1 MPDHEGRHRSG
12 HAKAHAKAHARK
24 RRRRRGGPVARFVE
38 PAVLLLLREGN
49 AHGYELADELTA
61 FMPVQ
66 RVDVGNLYRLL
77 RKLEDDGLV
86 ASEWDEGEAGRAKRV
101 YEITDDG
108 IEALDDWA
116 ERLRGTAEALTRFL
130 ARHDAGRERT
140 PSDNEGAHDTEPDE
154 TPDSGVDTEPDET
167 PDSGVDDD
175 AD

>member
-1 MPDHEGRHRSG
+1 MPDHQRDR
-12 HAKAHAKAHARK
+12 RK
-24 RRRRRGGPVARFVE
+24 RRHGRSRRSGAVARFVE

-86 ASEWDEGEAGRAKRV
+86 SSEWDEGEAGRAKRV

-130 ARHDAGRERT
+130 DRHDRGRER
-140 PSDNEGAHDTEPDE
+140 GADDTRDQQ
-154 TPDSGVDTEPDET
+154 
-167 PDSGVDDD
+167 
-175 AD
+175 

>member
-1 MPDHEGRHRSG
+1 MPEHSGRHRSG
-12 HAKAHAKAHARK
+12 HAKK
-24 RRRRRGGPVARFVE
+24 RRGRRGGPIARFVE

-101 YEITDDG
+101 YQITDDG

-116 ERLRGTAEALTRFL
+116 ERLRGTADALARFL
-130 ARHDAGRERT
+130 ERHDAGRERT
-140 PSDNEGAHDTEPDE
+140 PSPPERADDTDRPTNDH
-154 TPDSGVDTEPDET
+154 
-167 PDSGVDDD
+167 
-175 AD
+175 

>member
-1 MPDHEGRHRSG
+1 M
-12 HAKAHAKAHARK
+12 
-24 RRRRRGGPVARFVE
+24 
-38 PAVLLLLREGN
+38 LLLLREGN

-77 RKLEDDGLV
+77 RKLEDEGLV

-116 ERLRGTAEALTRFL
+116 ERLRGTADALTRFL
-130 ARHDAGRERT
+130 ERHDTGRERT
-140 PSDNEGAHDTEPDE
+140 PSPNEGADAPTYTSNSDPDAVP
-154 TPDSGVDTEPDET
+154 TA
-167 PDSGVDDD
+167 DD
-175 AD
+175 

>member
-1 MPDHEGRHRSG
+1 M
-12 HAKAHAKAHARK
+12 
-24 RRRRRGGPVARFVE
+24 
-38 PAVLLLLREGN
+38 LLLLREGN

-101 YEITDDG
+101 YEITDEG

-130 ARHDAGRERT
+130 ERHDTGRERT
-140 PSDNEGAHDTEPDE
+140 PSDNEGADDNDEPNP
-154 TPDSGVDTEPDET
+154 TDS
-167 PDSGVDDD
+167 D
-175 AD
+175 ARPAAGD

>member
-1 MPDHEGRHRSG
+1 MLFTYVQRMPDHQRDR
-12 HAKAHAKAHARK
+12 RK
-24 RRRRRGGPVARFVE
+24 RRHGRSRRSGAVARFVE

-86 ASEWDEGEAGRAKRV
+86 SSEWDEGEAGRAKRV

-130 ARHDAGRERT
+130 DRHDRGRER
-140 PSDNEGAHDTEPDE
+140 GADDTRDQQ
-154 TPDSGVDTEPDET
+154 
-167 PDSGVDDD
+167 
-175 AD
+175 

>member
-1 MPDHEGRHRSG
+1 M
-12 HAKAHAKAHARK
+12 
-24 RRRRRGGPVARFVE
+24 
-38 PAVLLLLREGN
+38 LLLLREGN

-66 RVDVGNLYRLL
+66 RVDVGNLYRLI

-116 ERLRGTAEALTRFL
+116 ERLRSTADALTRFL
-130 ARHDAGRERT
+130 ERHDAGQERT
-140 PSDNEGAHDTEPDE
+140 PSDNEGADDT
-154 TPDSGVDTEPDET
+154 SDTTDT
-167 PDSGVDDD
+167 DTDTDTDTTDTD
-175 AD
+175 AAPAAGD